1 MISVGTAAER
11 FIHTNFLARQNVRR
25 STNGSRKLSFFMI
38 CMGLLTMVC
47 FFIFL
52 WVRIYILE
60 IGYQISSTLE
70 NHERLFQENRN
81 LRIER
86 ASLSAPA
93 RIEDIARNKLGMV
106 IPDNT
111 QVVILKW

>member
-1 MISVGTAAER
+1 MISVSTAAER

-25 STNGSRKLSFFMI
+25 STNNSRRIPFFVI
-38 CMGLLTMVC
+38 CIGLLTMVC
-47 FFIFL
+47 FIIFL

-60 IGYQISSTLE
+60 TGYQISSALE
-70 NHERLFQENRN
+70 NNERLLQENRN

-86 ASLSAPA
+86 ASLSAPS

-106 IPDNT
+106 IPDNS

>member
-1 MISVGTAAER
+1 MISANTAAER

-25 STNGSRKLSFFMI
+25 STSNSRKVTFFVI
-38 CMGLLTMVC
+38 CMAVLTIVC
-47 FFIFL
+47 FLIFL

-60 IGYQISSTLE
+60 IGYQISSSLE
-70 NHERLFQENRN
+70 NHERLLQENRN

-86 ASLSAPA
+86 ASLSAPS

-106 IPDNT
+106 IPDNS